1 MNRSENLTR
10 LEKEHFDIVIIG
22 AGASGA
28 GCALD
33 AALRGFKVA
42 LIDKTDFAAETSS
55 KSTKLIHGGV
65 RYLEQAFK
73 NLDFGQLK
81 QVKHGLAERH
91 TVLSNAPHLARPLG
105 LITPVFSWIEGLYIT
120 IGLKLY
126 GLFASKNDLLPK
138 SDWISKKEVLRRMPT
153 INPKMHSAVLYY
165 DGQLDD
171 ARYCVAL
178 VQSAAESG
186 ATIVNHLESIG
197 FQKNETGK
205 LTSIITKDCLTGAQF
220 EIKSSLFINCTG
232 PQADRV
238 RLDANQDLTKRLI
251 PSKGVHI
258 MLPYETLN
266 SEFAMM
272 IPKTPDG
279 RVVFAIPFEGQ
290 LLLGTT
296 DDPYGNP
303 QEEAILDAKEV
314 DFLLETLTPYLAEKP
329 NKSMVKSGF
338 GGLRPLLTSVEKNDT
353 KTLLRD
359 HEVEHD
365 KKSNLISLLGGK
377 WTTYRIMA
385 MDTVD
390 FACKLLGKKI
400 KSSTA
405 THTLAGGENYNF
417 EDWKRIKD
425 TFKWSDA
432 TCQHLMYKY
441 GSRAFQVAQLTI
453 GKPELAL
460 PIAPKFPFIRAE
472 IEYCTRMEM
481 ACTLRDF
488 MARRIR
494 LEIIDWQTAIDV
506 ASVVA
511 YIMGDVLGWS
521 AEKKQTEM
529 QSYID
534 LLKEFIAKSKG

>member
-1 MNRSENLTR
+1 MNRSENLYR
-10 LEKEHFDIVIIG
+10 LKTEQFDVVIIG

-33 AALRGFKVA
+33 AALRGLKVA

-73 NLDFGQLK
+73 NLDFGQVK

-105 LITPVFSWIEGLYIT
+105 LITPVFSWVEGLYIT
-120 IGLKLY
+120 IGLKIY
-126 GLFASKNDLLPK
+126 GLFASKYDLLPK
-138 SDWISKKEVLRRMPT
+138 SQWISKKEVLQRMPT

-178 VQSAAESG
+178 VQSATESG
-186 ATIVNHLESIG
+186 AAVVNHLEAHA
-197 FQKNETGK
+197 FEKDKDGK
-205 LTSIITKDCLTGAQF
+205 LTAIHVQDNLSGEEFVIN
-220 EIKSSLFINCTG
+220 SSLFINCTG

-238 RLDANQDLTKRLI
+238 RLAANPTLSNRLI

-258 MLPYETLN
+258 MLPYSTLN
-266 SEFAMM
+266 SENAMM

-296 DDPYGNP
+296 DDPYENP

-314 DFLLETLTPYLAEKP
+314 DFLLETLSPYLAEKP

-338 GGLRPLLTSVEKNDT
+338 GGLRPLLTSVEKTGT

-365 KKSNLISLLGGK
+365 KVSNLVSLLGGK

-385 MDTVD
+385 MDTID
-390 FACKLLGKKI
+390 FACKLLNKKV
-400 KSSTA
+400 KSTTA
-405 THTLAGGENYNF
+405 DHKLAGGENYNF
-417 EDWKRIKD
+417 EDWKRLKT

-432 TCQHLMYKY
+432 TSQHLMHKY
-441 GSRAFQVAQLTI
+441 GSRALQVAQLTI
-453 GKPELAL
+453 GNPDLAL
-460 PIAPKFPFIRAE
+460 PIDPKFPFIRAE

-494 LEIIDWQTAIDV
+494 LEILDWQSAKDI
-506 ASVVA
+506 APVVA
-511 YIMGDVLGWS
+511 YIMGDILGWDD
-521 AEKKQTEM
+521 AKKQAEVREYVELIEKFVAT
-529 QSYID
+529 
-534 LLKEFIAKSKG
+534 SKG